1 MGHGEILMDDRL
13 GGKMHNIQGREYVRE
28 QRCRGQNI
36 KSRQK
41 VMGKTGKF

>member
-1 MGHGEILMDDRL
+1 MGRGAVLMDDGL

-28 QRCRGQNI
+28 QRCQGQNI
-36 KSRQK
+36 KSQQK